1 MALIVD
7 RDQWRTY
14 SLGIGRVHWR
24 SSMSSLD
31 PVDCLTTSTTQWA
44 RAQRGNWAA
53 IIENAE
59 GVHLVVDTIRSFP
72 ILYTR
77 RSSGWLVSSCA
88 NPLIDAL
95 PECSLNLNAAQ
106 EFRHSGFVL
115 GTETLIAGV
124 DTVTAGDTV
133 TLHPDGAST
142 TQTHSPFIFD
152 TREDVPVSDFLVQFH
167 RTLLDTFARLIDNA
181 NGRQLAIPLSG
192 GADSRLILALLR
204 ELDAPNVLTFT
215 YGVPSSREASI
226 SRSVAEGIGFD
237 WVFVP
242 LCPADMKS
250 RWNQPQT
257 ADFLKSAWSGNAL
270 PHIQDW
276 FAISEL
282 TQTGRIASDAIVLPG
297 HTVVGNQHTEW
308 ANDPRVPLDFRGM
321 TRLLARHHLRLQGHP
336 EIGELAAYTRTKIVN
351 FLSRYWPDSDPTMRP
366 HVIAAFNIAERQA
379 KYISNSVRTYEH
391 FGLSWALP
399 MQELAVWESWLRGP
413 SPIHDVSR
421 SHYVQYA
428 NEQYARWSGD
438 SLGYFSAPAERLPS
452 GAVHLLRTTLQTL
465 GALDWANA
473 MYRASVELN
482 HPMGYQAL
490 AGNMSRSALARRLF
504 SGTGILGVYADLF
517 LADSWAPSAN
527 ILP

>member
-7 RDQWRTY
+7 RDRWRTY
-14 SLGIGRVHWR
+14 SLDIGTVHWR
-24 SSMSSLD
+24 SSISSVE
-31 PVDCLTTSTTQWA
+31 PVDYATTSVEQWA
-44 RAQRGNWAA
+44 RAQRGNWVA

-72 ILYTR
+72 ILYTHT
-77 RSSGWLVSSCA
+77 SAGWLISSTA
-88 NPLIDAL
+88 NPLMDAL
-95 PECSLNLNAAQ
+95 PECFLNLNAAQ

-115 GTETLIAGV
+115 GTDTLIAGV
-124 DTVTAGDTV
+124 DSVTAGDAV
-133 TLHPDGAST
+133 TLHSDGTST

-152 TREDVPVSDFLVQFH
+152 TRVDIPVSEFFPQFH
-167 RTLLDTFARLIDNA
+167 RSLLDTFTRLISKA
-181 NGRQLAIPLSG
+181 NGRQLVIPLSG

-215 YGVPSSREASI
+215 YGVPGSREAEI
-226 SRSVAEGIGFD
+226 SCSVAEGIGFP
-237 WVFVP
+237 WVFVS
-242 LCPADMKS
+242 LSPADMKS
-250 RWNQPQT
+250 RWNQPET
-257 ADFLKSAWSGNAL
+257 TEFLKSAWSGNAL

-282 TQTGRIASDAIVLPG
+282 TRTGQIEPDAIVLPG
-297 HTVVGNQHTEW
+297 HTVVGNQHDEW
-308 ANDPRVPLDFRGM
+308 ACDHRVPLDFRGM
-321 TRLLARHHLRLQGHP
+321 TRLLARHHLSLQGHP
-336 EIGELAAYTRTKIVN
+336 EYGELSAYTRSKIVH
-351 FLSRYWPDSDPTMRP
+351 FLDRYWPDTDPMTRS

-399 MQELAVWESWLRGP
+399 MEELEVWETWLRGP

-421 SHYVQYA
+421 THYVRYA

-438 SLGYFSAPAERLPS
+438 SLGYFSAPAERLPP
-452 GAVHLLRTTLQTL
+452 GPVRLLRTTLQSI

-490 AGNMSRSALARRLF
+490 AGNMSRPSLARRLF
-504 SGTGILGVYADLF
+504 TGTSILGVYADLF
-517 LADSWAPSAN
+517 LTDSWVPSAQV
-527 ILP
+527 LP